1 MPLQLLHRSNSIDG
15 IGNGIDGNDVS
26 CLAGEVEAVPA
37 DGNLS
42 DDEGEGGEEK
52 DKKKKMKKKKVKDC
66 QLPTQNSNNST
77 TTTTTNK
84 LNL

>member
-1 MPLQLLHRSNSIDG
+1 MLLQLLHRSNSIDG

-26 CLAGEVEAVPA
+26 CLAGGVEAVPE

-42 DDEGEGGEEK
+42 DDEGGGEEK

-66 QLPTQNSNNST
+66 QLSIQNSNNST
-77 TTTTTNK
+77 TTTN
-84 LNL
+84 NIY